1 MTVSIILSSPSL
13 ALSLKILPIS
23 RSSTK
28 GIESSD
34 LIYCHLSLM
43 PPSIAS
49 MCYTAL
55 IALILSINK
64 IIPSCFY
71 CVKKG
76 LVCIIIV
83 ALSSRQPSSYTKCT
97 KVNMYSSYNIC
108 SISNTKCIYYPT
120 LLSRLVLCLSY
131 YKVLDLIHC

>member
-1 MTVSIILSSPSL
+1 
-13 ALSLKILPIS
+13 
-23 RSSTK
+23 
-28 GIESSD
+28 
-34 LIYCHLSLM
+34 M

-49 MCYTAL
+49 ICYTAL

-108 SISNTKCIYYPT
+108 SISNTKCIYYLT
-120 LLSRLVLCLSY
+120 LYSLLVSY
-131 YKVLDLIHC
+131 LIYCRVLDLICC